1 MHSRFFVDH
10 MSGFPRRPPI
20 FNSISDVLGPKDP
33 RNGFDILSFWFPTK
47 SSAPDSNKWFK
58 AQTERPT
65 RRCVLQTDRNRS
77 CCPGLCE
84 RPSRH
89 WTSHLDSEVRA
100 VKKHPPPK
108 KGWFHSS
115 PAKKIKKEKVVSSWS
130 AFDYQ
135 KGPPFW
141 SPRKAHHFAKQT
153 PDECR
158 VELRLAQEWR
168 RPADSS
174 RAESRSNSRCW
185 VFLRV
190 PAFLEV
196 SKREIKCKPTFW
208 GVPAKASRKHFS
220 TKKGL
225 SEDQSE
231 CAFPQI

>member
-108 KGWFHSS
+108 KGWFH
-115 PAKKIKKEKVVSSWS
+115 PPPQKKSRKKRWFHLGLPLTTK
-130 AFDYQ
+130 
-135 KGPPFW
+135 
-141 SPRKAHHFAKQT
+141 RAHHFGLQERPTILRSKHRMNAESSCDLLRNGDGLLT
-153 PDECR
+153 AA
-158 VELRLAQEWR
+158 ELRAGPIR
-168 RPADSS
+168 GAGS
-174 RAESRSNSRCW
+174 
-185 VFLRV
+185 F
-190 PAFLEV
+190 
-196 SKREIKCKPTFW
+196 
-208 GVPAKASRKHFS
+208 
-220 TKKGL
+220 
-225 SEDQSE
+225 
-231 CAFPQI
+231 